1 MSDKNDKNFNDDI
14 DYLDEEE
21 EVIVLQ
27 DEETGEEVEFTL
39 VAMLEDE
46 ETHKLYAY
54 LEPVEELEGFEDG
67 DLLINEV
74 AYDDEGNEMFLPIDS
89 DEELDR
95 AFALF
100 DKDYFEQFGVHCD
113 GFSGEDAE

>member
-1 MSDKNDKNFNDDI
+1 MSDKIKNDNDV

-21 EVIVLQ
+21 EVIVLV

-46 ETHKLYAY
+46 ETHKIYAY

-74 AYDDEGNEMFLPIDS
+74 VYDEEGNESFMPIDS
-89 DEELDR
+89 DEELDA

-100 DKDYFEQFGVHCD
+100 DKDYYEQFGVHCD
-113 GFSGEDAE
+113 GSSDESENK

>member
-1 MSDKNDKNFNDDI
+1 MSDKIKNDNDV

-21 EVIVLQ
+21 EVIVLV

-46 ETHKLYAY
+46 ETHKIYAY

-74 AYDDEGNEMFLPIDS
+74 VYDEEGNESFLPIDS
-89 DEELDR
+89 DEELDA

-100 DKDYFEQFGVHCD
+100 DKDYYEQFGVHCD
-113 GFSGEDAE
+113 GSSEKKKKK